1 MDGQNIKTVFLGIGS
16 NLGVREENLNN
27 AIGRIRELTVSGIV
41 ESSVYETEPW
51 GFLAGTNFLNM
62 VACIETTLEPEDLLS
77 AILNIEIS
85 LGRRRTGQQY
95 SSRIIDIDILLFGDM
110 VIDDKQLHIPHPR
123 LHERRF
129 VLVPLAEIAPD
140 FIHPIFNRT
149 ISSLLESCTDLSSV
163 TKL

>member
-1 MDGQNIKTVFLGIGS
+1 MDGQNVKTVFLGIGS

-41 ESSVYETEPW
+41 ESSVYEAEPW

-62 VACIETTLEPEDLLS
+62 VAGIETTLEPEDLLS

-110 VIDDKQLHIPHPR
+110 VIDEKQLHIPHPR

-140 FIHPIFNRT
+140 FIHPIFNKT

>member
-1 MDGQNIKTVFLGIGS
+1 MDGQNVKTVFLGIGS

-41 ESSVYETEPW
+41 ESSVYEAEPW

-62 VACIETTLEPEDLLS
+62 VAGIETTLEPEDLLS

-95 SSRIIDIDILLFGDM
+95 SSRIIDIDILLFGDI

-140 FIHPIFNRT
+140 FIHPIFNKT